1 MSQVNIIAGKEYTSG
16 KVTFRNKNVPLGIIY
31 FVMQNDSL
39 YYFNTLLKELE
50 ASSLNDIKFIEYK
63 VGNKIGKYAGVGLL
77 SSSVGVLLKS
87 LDWKNMMFYQ
97 LTPEQKIQNY
107 KFIGISTVV
116 FGVIGYF
123 SDKPTIIYFTEKKS
137 ISFVPKVNFQN
148 YNVALKIKI

>member
-1 MSQVNIIAGKEYTSG
+1 
-16 KVTFRNKNVPLGIIY
+16 
-31 FVMQNDSL
+31 
-39 YYFNTLLKELE
+39 
-50 ASSLNDIKFIEYK
+50 
-63 VGNKIGKYAGVGLL
+63 
-77 SSSVGVLLKS
+77 
-87 LDWKNMMFYQ
+87 MFYQ